1 MKIKE
6 RLNNYLKKKSK
17 ISIALD
23 IIFVLLLIALAF
35 PTTRMAVVSTI
46 QRITLFAPSPEKEGN
61 REAIDDSA
69 YQWAFRTP
77 EGDDVKLADFKGD
90 VVFLNMWATW
100 CPPCVAEM
108 PAIQNLYDNYGD
120 RVEFLLVSN
129 EKPSVVSA
137 FMEKKGY
144 DMPVYI
150 NRYSPPEVF
159 TATTIP
165 TTFILSKQGTVA
177 MEKEG
182 AARWNSKKVR
192 TLLDNLLK
200 E

>member
-23 IIFVLLLIALAF
+23 IIFILLLIALAF
-35 PTTRMAVVSTI
+35 PTTRMSVVSTI

-61 REAIDDSA
+61 REAIDSSA
-69 YQWAFRTP
+69 YQWTFRTL
-77 EGDDVKLADFKGD
+77 EGDDVDLAEFKGD

-108 PAIQNLYDNYGD
+108 PAIQSLYDSYGD
-120 RVEFLLVSN
+120 RVEFLLVTN
-129 EKPSVVSA
+129 EEPSVVNG
-137 FMEKKGY
+137 FMERKGY

-150 NRYSPPEVF
+150 NRFSPPEVF
-159 TATTIP
+159 KATTIP
-165 TTFILSKQGTVA
+165 TTFILSKQGTIA

-182 AARWNSKKVR
+182 AARWNSKKVK